1 MKRNK
6 LLIALLYLVVQTAEA
21 QQSQAKKG
29 PKKKVV
35 KVQFDDEL
43 VKGGIALPD
52 MSSINSK
59 KDFNFKRLIR
69 VRENF
74 VPEMENGIN
83 DFKGN

>member
-1 MKRNK
+1 M
-6 LLIALLYLVVQTAEA
+6 
-21 QQSQAKKG
+21 
-29 PKKKVV
+29 
-35 KVQFDDEL
+35 QFDDEL